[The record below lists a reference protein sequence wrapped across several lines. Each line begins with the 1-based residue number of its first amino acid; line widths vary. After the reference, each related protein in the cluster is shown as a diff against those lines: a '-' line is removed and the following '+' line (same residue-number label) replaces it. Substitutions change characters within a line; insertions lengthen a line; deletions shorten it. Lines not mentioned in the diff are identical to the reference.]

1 MNMPYANH
9 DIEKAK
15 GCIRLLKA
23 CLFVRMTLASV
34 WVIITVSV
42 SPSPNFLYLD
52 I

>member
-1 MNMPYANH
+1 MPYANH

-23 CLFVRMTLASV
+23 CLFVRMTLASI
-34 WVIITVSV
+34 WVIIVSV
-42 SPSPNFLYLD
+42 SPSPNSLYLD